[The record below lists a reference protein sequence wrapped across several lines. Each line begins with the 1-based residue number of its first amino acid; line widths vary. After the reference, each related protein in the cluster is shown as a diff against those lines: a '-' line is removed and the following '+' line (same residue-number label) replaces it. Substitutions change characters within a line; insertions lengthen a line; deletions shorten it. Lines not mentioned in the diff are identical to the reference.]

1 MHSADILR
9 KNDDFDKVF
18 KSHNYKVSIAGLY
31 IMGRRNEMGFSR
43 LGMVIP
49 KKVFKRAVMRN
60 ALRRRLRPQFKEHI
74 AAVEQQLG
82 CGVELGCGL
91 GVGLGLGC
99 GVGLGLGVDC
109 GLGLGLDCVVVAT
122 PKMKGCQRQQMSES
136 VNLLL
141 TRFSNK
147 ILADSSVSSV

>member
-74 AAVEQQLG
+74 AAIEQQLG
-82 CGVELGCGL
+82 CG
-91 GVGLGLGC
+91 LGLGA
-99 GVGLGLGVDC
+99 
-109 GLGLGLDCVVVAT
+109 GLGLDCVVVAT
-122 PKMKGCQRQQMSES
+122 PKLKDCQRQQMSES

-141 TRFSNK
+141 TRFGSK
-147 ILADSSVSSV
+147 VLADSSVPSV

>member
-82 CGVELGCGL
+82 CGVELGCGA
-91 GVGLGLGC
+91 GLGC
-99 GVGLGLGVDC
+99 GLGVEV

-141 TRFSNK
+141 TRFGNK

>member
-82 CGVELGCGL
+82 CGLGLGCE
-91 GVGLGLGC
+91 VGLGC

-109 GLGLGLDCVVVAT
+109 GLGLDCVVVAT

-141 TRFSNK
+141 TRFGNK

>member
-74 AAVEQQLG
+74 AAIEQQLG
-82 CGVELGCGL
+82 CGL
-91 GVGLGLGC
+91 GLGLG
-99 GVGLGLGVDC
+99 LGLGF
-109 GLGLGLDCVVVAT
+109 GLDCVVVAT
-122 PKMKGCQRQQMSES
+122 PKMKGCQREQMSES

-141 TRFSNK
+141 TRFGNK
-147 ILADSSVSSV
+147 ILADSSVPSV

>member
-74 AAVEQQLG
+74 AAIEQQLD
-82 CGVELGCGL
+82 CGL
-91 GVGLGLGC
+91 GHGL
-99 GVGLGLGVDC
+99 

-122 PKMKGCQRQQMSES
+122 PKLKDCQREQMSES

-141 TRFSNK
+141 TRFGSK

>member
-74 AAVEQQLG
+74 AAIEQQLG
-82 CGVELGCGL
+82 CGVGL
-91 GVGLGLGC
+91 GF
-99 GVGLGLGVDC
+99 
-109 GLGLGLDCVVVAT
+109 GLDCVVVAT
-122 PKMKGCQRQQMSES
+122 PKLKDCQREQMSES

-141 TRFSNK
+141 TRFGNK
-147 ILADSSVSSV
+147 ILEDSSVSSV

>member
-82 CGVELGCGL
+82 CGV
-91 GVGLGLGC
+91 GLGLGC
-99 GVGLGLGVDC
+99 GVGVGL